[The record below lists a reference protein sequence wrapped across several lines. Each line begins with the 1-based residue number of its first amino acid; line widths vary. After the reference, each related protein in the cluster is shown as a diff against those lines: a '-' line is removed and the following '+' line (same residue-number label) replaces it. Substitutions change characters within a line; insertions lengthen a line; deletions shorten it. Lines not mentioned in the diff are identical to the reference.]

1 MGKRTRHIKRAFLA
15 YCIICSVLIL
25 IIAGRGAL
33 ERPQGPEPVSLD
45 YGWTV
50 VTDSDAEIY
59 NTTMPYNIRNRDAQI
74 IELYTKIPPNDFKVA
89 AVSFNASQKNVW
101 VYYEGRQIYSYVFDS
116 ADKRLK
122 NGSGKV
128 VCVLPELRPEGVLKI
143 RLEKNDDSD
152 VGTLGGIKLIDG
164 AVNERNFIPQYGLM
178 FIIASGLFVTGILM
192 MIAGFAYMG
201 FGVRM
206 ASLVY
211 MSLFIISSS
220 MWIICSSKTGQMFI
234 SDWALI
240 HNIEY
245 ISIYIMPV
253 GLWGFIA
260 ESWKSEL
267 TRRRYFLHLMAGFFG
282 AAVTLKLT
290 GIADFFE
297 LLPVFHVL
305 VMINVPFILYTAC
318 RGFFSKDLSLKI
330 FYTGTFFMAGFVL
343 YEISMLYSSAVY
355 DTLDSILPLGFAVMI
370 AFMIASF
377 VTMTREKVS
386 RIYEDRMYKE
396 MAFKDALTGAGNRT
410 KFEAD
415 MERFEMLKH
424 DSDSFILV
432 VADANCLKKI
442 NDTMGHIIGDL
453 AIKTMADSL
462 KRVFINNEGI
472 YRTGGDEF
480 CVVLSDMDVQE
491 VEQHLERLDELLL
504 CTDLGFP
511 VSMAYGFA
519 SYDRKADRPVMDM
532 YKEADEKMY
541 AIKYNYRKISQ
552 M

>member
-1 MGKRTRHIKRAFLA
+1 MGKRKRYIKRAFLA
-15 YCIICSVLIL
+15 YCIICSILVLNV
-25 IIAGRGAL
+25 AANGAL
-33 ERPQGPEPVSLD
+33 ERPEGQAPVFMN

-50 VTDSDAEIY
+50 VADSDTEIY
-59 NTTMPYNIRNRDAQI
+59 NTTMPYIIKNKDAKV

-101 VYYEGRQIYSYVFDS
+101 VYYEGREIYSYVFNGD
-116 ADKRLK
+116 DRRLK

-128 VCVLPELRPEGVLKI
+128 VCVLPELNPEGALKI

-164 AVNERNFIPQYGLM
+164 AVNEHNFIPDYGRM
-178 FIIASGLFVTGILM
+178 FMISSGLLVTGVLM

-206 ASLVY
+206 ASLIY

-220 MWIICSSKTGQMFI
+220 LWIICSSRTGQMFI
-234 SDWALI
+234 ADWALI

-245 ISIYIMPV
+245 MSIYIMPV

-260 ESWKSEL
+260 ESWRPEL
-267 TRRRYFLHLMAGFFG
+267 ARRRYFLHLMAGFYCL
-282 AAVTLKLT
+282 AITLKLT

-297 LLPVFHVL
+297 LLGLFHIL
-305 VMINVPFILYTAC
+305 VIINVPAIIYTAV
-318 RGFFSKDLSLKI
+318 RGFFGKDLSLKI
-330 FYTGTFFMAGFVL
+330 FYTGTFVMAGFVL
-343 YEISMLYSSAVY
+343 YEISMFYSSAVY
-355 DTLDSILPLGFAVMI
+355 DTVDSILPVGFAIMTG
-370 AFMIASF
+370 FMITSF
-377 VTMTREKVS
+377 VTMTREKVA

-396 MAFKDALTGAGNRT
+396 IAFTDALTGAGNRT

-415 MERFEMLKH
+415 MERFESLKL
-424 DSDSFILV
+424 DYGSFTLV

-442 NDTMGHIIGDL
+442 NDTMGHLMGDL

-462 KRVFINNEGI
+462 KRVFIKNEGI

-491 VEQHLERLDELLL
+491 VEQHLERLDEILL

-511 VSMAYGFA
+511 VSMSYGFA
-519 SYDRKADRPVMDM
+519 SCDRTKYRSVMDM

-541 AIKYNYRKISQ
+541 AIKYNYKKISDI
-552 M
+552 